1 MKYFGLIGG
10 YIVGMTLQAIIFPFV
25 KKGLID
31 GRWLLFQLIGLFV
44 MACIWFYLNR
54 KVIIPWIKE
63 FNWKAIENSID
74 NWILKTKQWLN
85 K

>member
-10 YIVGMTLQAIIFPFV
+10 YIVGMTLQAIILPFF

-31 GRWLLFQLIGLFV
+31 GRWFLFQLIGLFI
-44 MACIWFYLNR
+44 MACIWVYLDR
-54 KVIIPWIKE
+54 KVIIPWIKSI
-63 FNWKAIENSID
+63 NWKAIDNSID
-74 NWILKTKQWLN
+74 NWILKTKEWLT